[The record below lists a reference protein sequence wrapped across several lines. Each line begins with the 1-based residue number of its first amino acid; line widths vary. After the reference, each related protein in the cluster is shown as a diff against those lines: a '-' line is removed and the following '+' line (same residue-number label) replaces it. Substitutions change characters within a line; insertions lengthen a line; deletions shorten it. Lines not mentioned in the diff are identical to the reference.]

1 MNVAVVYNKKTI
13 DPKDVINIYG
23 SATKEHYS
31 VKTVNRVASSLE
43 RGGHKVK
50 VIEGTMSSIEEM
62 QAFMPRSMNGEVPG
76 IVFNMA
82 YGIQGHDR
90 YTHLPAM
97 LEMLGVPYT
106 GSGPEAH
113 AIVQDKVMTK
123 IVLQK
128 NKLPTANFWV
138 FSSPEDTFDDM
149 SFPVIVKPKME
160 STSMGMRIVDNWDDL
175 REAVK
180 EEIDKYQQ
188 DALVEQFIPG
198 REFAVGILGN
208 RHHLEV
214 LPVVE
219 FALSD
224 PDQIQTKS
232 NKMKA
237 PIEKI
242 CPARL
247 DPDTEKE
254 MKKLCVKA
262 FNKLGLHD
270 YSRVDIRMDQNG
282 RMYIL
287 ELNSMAS
294 LGLTGSFV
302 KAAETAGY
310 TYETLI
316 NKILDVAAIRCF
328 GESHLHSESVTSI
341 DKAHSQPL
349 GVAARSYLRSHQRT
363 TVQLLKQMLDINTSV
378 RNIENVNRLGGI
390 ISKRLTHLGFVEHVH
405 RQLDVG
411 DVRYF
416 ANHAGQEN
424 DVLLLCHTDTPYTS
438 HDFIPYKEERGK
450 IFGTGVTESKGG
462 VAVMLSALQAL
473 RFTRQLKKIRC
484 GVLVTTD
491 DSLGG
496 IHSQKTIQECA
507 GHSKAVLGLKWG
519 GLDGS
524 VVSSGYGRDDY
535 NIEISD
541 LRRGSDPILPDLI
554 PLVAKKVVAL
564 NKLSTE
570 DCRIIMTSMRAR
582 TSYGRALDY
591 ASLKLSISFA
601 TNELGDRAEAKI
613 RGLLRKH
620 EGGSVDVEIEKG
632 ARRAPVVQTRASE
645 RLYGLVAEQADAIGV
660 PVKSDSRLVSSDI
673 GYVPDSIAALDGF
686 GPLGA
691 EYRTPNEYI
700 LTDSLV
706 DRALLLSMVLHR
718 CAESQETHGENADR
732 NRHS

>member
-1 MNVAVVYNKKTI
+1 MKVAVVYNKETI

-23 SATKEHYS
+23 SATREHYS
-31 VKTVNRVASSLE
+31 PKTVNKVAASLE
-43 RGGHKVK
+43 KGGHTVK
-50 VIEGTMSSIEEM
+50 VIEGTMSSVEEM
-62 QAFMPRSMNGEVPG
+62 QSFMPKVVNGEGPG

-138 FSSPEDTFDDM
+138 FSSPDDTFEDM
-149 SFPVIVKPKME
+149 AFPVIVKPKME

-214 LPVVE
+214 LPIVE
-219 FALSD
+219 IALAD
-224 PDQIQTKS
+224 PNQIQTKA
-232 NKMKA
+232 NKMEQ
-237 PIEKI
+237 PLSKI
-242 CPARL
+242 CPAEL
-247 DPDTEKE
+247 DPDTEQE

-270 YSRVDIRMDQNG
+270 YSRVDIRMDEDG

-310 TYETLI
+310 TYESLI

-328 GESHLHSESVTSI
+328 GESHLQSESVAHL

-349 GVAARSYLRSHQRT
+349 RITARSYLRSHQRT
-363 TVQLLKQMLDINTSV
+363 TVQLLKQMLEINTSV
-378 RNIENVNRLGGI
+378 RNIDNINRLGGI
-390 ISKRLTHLGFVEHVH
+390 ISKRLAHLGFVEHVH
-405 RQLDVG
+405 QQLDVG
-411 DVRYF
+411 DIRYF
-416 ANHAGQEN
+416 TNHAGPAN
-424 DVLLLCHTDTPYTS
+424 DVLLLCHIDTPYSS
-438 HDFIPYKEERGK
+438 HDFVPHKEERGK
-450 IFGTGVTESKGG
+450 IFGTGVVESKGG
-462 VAVMLSALQAL
+462 IAVMLSALQAL
-473 RFTRQLKKIRC
+473 RFTRQLRKIRC
-484 GVLVTTD
+484 GILITTD

-496 IHSQKTIQECA
+496 IHSQKMIQQCA
-507 GHSKAVLGLKWG
+507 RSSKSVLGLKWG

-524 VVSSGYGRDDY
+524 IVSSGYGRDDY
-535 NIEISD
+535 KIEISD
-541 LRRGSDPILPDLI
+541 IRRHTDPMLPDLI
-554 PLVAKKVVAL
+554 PLVSKKVVAL
-564 NKLSTE
+564 NKISTD

-582 TSYGRALDY
+582 TSYGRTLDY
-591 ASLKLSISFA
+591 ASMSLTASFA
-601 TNELGDRAEAKI
+601 TNDLGDEAEAKI
-613 RGLLRKH
+613 RSILRKQ
-620 EGGSVDVEIEKG
+620 EGGRMEVEIEKG
-632 ARRAPVVQTRASE
+632 IRRAPVTETEAS
-645 RLYGLVAEQADAIGV
+645 RQLYGVVAGRAEQIGI
-660 PVKSDSRLVSSDI
+660 PVKTTSRLISSDI
-673 GYVPDSIAALDGF
+673 GYVPAGIAALDGF

-691 EYRTPNEYI
+691 EYRSPNEYI
-700 LTDSLV
+700 LVDSLV
-706 DRALLLSMVLHR
+706 DRALLLALVLNE
-718 CAESQETHGENADR
+718 CAASRAKPAK
-732 NRHS
+732 